1 MVFTGFNSS
10 AGTTADVSIVLTGK
24 HEQTQSRLLRDVEPT
39 RTKFQQGNIDHFM
52 LTVPR
57 PLGKIQSVRIWHN
70 NAGADPSWL
79 LARILIR
86 DLQTD
91 KTVWFVCDRWLAV
104 EEDDGQIDRTLHP
117 ASKEDLVKFNFL
129 FSTELRKN
137 LSDGHLWYSVLYR
150 PLRSS
155 FTRVQRLS
163 CCLSILMCTMLANAM
178 FYKDGEGGNSG
189 DSGVEVKIGPIRL
202 SIKQIGI
209 GVMSSLVVLP
219 VNLAIVNIF
228 RKARPK
234 DVPISGMSPSGP
246 RDKANEYSDN
256 SYETSDVAEEETEE
270 EKNKEKKKEKKG
282 KEEKKA
288 FTLPHFTIYIAY
300 TLVFFA
306 SVTFGVFTIFYSL
319 TFGEQKSQ
327 RWVSSMMIS
336 FWQDVIISQPL
347 KVMVIAALF
356 ALIVKD
362 PDKAIEDDGKQTKEL
377 GKDEEWIHDPYSGH
391 QNGFD
396 FRKSAEI
403 PKPPGEEQLHV
414 ARQRRTKQKQMKA
427 IIREMFLYLSFIL
440 VMCVV
445 AYGSRDTQAYAV
457 TEALTDIFRESQYTS
472 LLPFDA
478 VICLFRNEK

>member
-1 MVFTGFNSS
+1 
-10 AGTTADVSIVLTGK
+10 
-24 HEQTQSRLLRDVEPT
+24 
-39 RTKFQQGNIDHFM
+39 M

-246 RDKANEYSDN
+246 RDKAN
-256 SYETSDVAEEETEE
+256 
-270 EKNKEKKKEKKG
+270 
-282 KEEKKA
+282 
-288 FTLPHFTIYIAY
+288 
-300 TLVFFA
+300 
-306 SVTFGVFTIFYSL
+306 
-319 TFGEQKSQ
+319 
-327 RWVSSMMIS
+327 
-336 FWQDVIISQPL
+336 
-347 KVMVIAALF
+347 
-356 ALIVKD
+356 
-362 PDKAIEDDGKQTKEL
+362 
-377 GKDEEWIHDPYSGH
+377 
-391 QNGFD
+391 
-396 FRKSAEI
+396 
-403 PKPPGEEQLHV
+403 
-414 ARQRRTKQKQMKA
+414 
-427 IIREMFLYLSFIL
+427 
-440 VMCVV
+440 
-445 AYGSRDTQAYAV
+445 
-457 TEALTDIFRESQYTS
+457 
-472 LLPFDA
+472 
-478 VICLFRNEK
+478 